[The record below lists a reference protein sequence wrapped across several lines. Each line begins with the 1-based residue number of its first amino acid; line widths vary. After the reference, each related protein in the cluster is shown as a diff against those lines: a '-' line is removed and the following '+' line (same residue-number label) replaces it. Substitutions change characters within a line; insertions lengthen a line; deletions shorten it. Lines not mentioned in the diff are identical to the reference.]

1 MQAIV
6 ALCTGAYRLS
16 KRTTQAVIE
25 DLFGLPMSLGTMT
38 NLEHATTQAL
48 AAPVAEAQTYV
59 QTQPVAHLDETGWR
73 EGGTRASSN
82 RFTSVG
88 GSTQI
93 AVSRLTRSAAR
104 ARL

>member
-48 AAPVAEAQTYV
+48 AAPVAEAQIYV
-59 QTQPVAHLDETGWR
+59 RTQPVAHLDETGCVKVAHAPR
-73 EGGTRASSN
+73 QT
-82 RFTSVG
+82 
-88 GSTQI
+88 GSP
-93 AVSRLTRSAAR
+93 ASAAR
-104 ARL
+104 PRSPCRD